1 MEVFRDPSKRATLIC
16 DSSFSEL
23 SQYKFLES
31 QSKARLRQF
40 TISARQG
47 EKRGGRGEEMEK
59 VDGRIRILARSLAVA
74 RLLPSAA
81 KCNQALEHMTVR

>member
-1 MEVFRDPSKRATLIC
+1 MPWMMEVFRDPSKRATLIC

-47 EKRGGRGEEMEK
+47 EKRGGGQTEEP
-59 VDGRIRILARSLAVA
+59 GF
-74 RLLPSAA
+74 
-81 KCNQALEHMTVR
+81 

>member
-47 EKRGGRGEEMEK
+47 EKRVGGGEEMEK
-59 VDGRIRILARSLAVA
+59 VDGRIWILVRSLAVA
-74 RLLPSAA
+74 RLLTSAA
-81 KCNQALEHMTVR
+81 TCKQGLEHMIVR